1 MNSTNDNDNTPNNK
15 VTIKD
20 EFQDYFEIEKNKD
33 YIISKFGG
41 TSRTLLSTIISSI
54 YTLTFFI
61 LLLYYNEYNSDSDE
75 YEKDIYNGKYDEC
88 RKLRRW
94 NRVLYI
100 GLGISFVF
108 FIICTVLQIKN
119 QGKEKYVSILLLI
132 RTVFNYIIGLFFLI
146 SITSVYFGISGDVLD
161 NCPTVRKVDL
171 AYIICEWAIF
181 SVCIIFHYAI
191 VIFFVCCKAKRKQ
204 WNGEGEVD
212 PEEIKKVI

>member
-54 YTLTFFI
+54 YTLIFFI

-75 YEKDIYNGKYDEC
+75 FEKDIYNNKYDEC

-146 SITSVYFGISGDVLD
+146 SITSVYFGISGDVMD

-191 VIFFVCCKAKRKQ
+191 VIFFVCCKAKRKP

>member
-15 VTIKD
+15 VSIKD
-20 EFQDYFEIEKNKD
+20 EFPDLLEIEKNKD
-33 YIISKFGG
+33 YVISKFGG

-75 YEKDIYNGKYDEC
+75 FEKDIYNNKYNEC

-108 FIICTVLQIKN
+108 FIVCTILQIKN
-119 QGKEKYVSILLLI
+119 QGKEKYVSILLLT

-146 SITSVYFGISGDVLD
+146 SITTVYFGISGDIMD
-161 NCPTVRKVDL
+161 NCPKVRKVDL

-181 SVCIIFHYAI
+181 SICIIFHYAI
-191 VIFFVCCKAKRKQ
+191 VIFFVCCKAKRKY

-212 PEEIKKVI
+212 PEEMKKVI